1 VVNGAPATNPARLVS
16 TDEAVSCLPPPDR
29 YVGRGGHKLA
39 AALEHFQ
46 LDVQGRR
53 VADAGSSTG
62 GFTDC
67 VLQAGAAEV
76 IAIDVGR
83 GQLHQRLRDDPR
95 VDVRERLDVRDTAPD
110 LIGGEA
116 DLVVA
121 DLAFISLTS
130 VLPALL
136 RLARRGA
143 DLVILVKP
151 QFEAARRDV
160 DAGGGVITD
169 PEVWRA
175 ALERVLNACEASG
188 AAIMGLM
195 TSPLRGADGNV
206 EFLLHLRKPELGRSS
221 YTELSADSIDLTSFL
236 TSTED
241 HS

>member
-1 VVNGAPATNPARLVS
+1 MVNGAPATNAARLVS

-46 LDVQGRR
+46 LHVQGRR

-76 IAIDVGR
+76 VAIDVGR

-95 VDVRERLDVRDTAPD
+95 VDVRERLDVRSASPE

-121 DLAFISLTS
+121 DLSFISLTS

-136 RLARRGA
+136 RLARPDA

-151 QFEAARRDV
+151 QFEAARRHV

-169 PEVWRA
+169 PEVWRE
-175 ALERVLNACEASG
+175 ALERVLNACEVTG
-188 AAIMGLM
+188 AAIMGPM

-206 EFLLHLRKPELGRSS
+206 EFLLHLRKPGLGRSS
-221 YTELSADSIDLTSFL
+221 DTDRGVVAIDLDSLL
-236 TSTED
+236 TSED
-241 HS
+241 DRS